1 MMSRVLVTPPWLGDG
16 VRGDVE
22 DLTAVGEFGGKDF
35 GFAGEA
41 FLEDGGQSRLEG
53 LLSVWERGLF
63 RALHVATVS
72 FCVGVEGKGI

>member
-1 MMSRVLVTPPWLGDG
+1 MMSRVLVMRRLGDG

-22 DLTAVGEFGGKDF
+22 DLATVGEFGGEDF

-41 FLEDGGQSRLEG
+41 FLEDGGRGRLAG
-53 LLSVWERGLF
+53 LLWVCERGLF